1 MQFVVVPL
9 TPLLPALGRI
19 RAYSIWQVCYFGLVL
34 ALGLLPFVL
43 PASYLTALAVV
54 ESLCFLGLGTFILR
68 AAKQHDAQLAA

>member
-1 MQFVVVPL
+1 
-9 TPLLPALGRI
+9 
-19 RAYSIWQVCYFGLVL
+19 VCYFGLVL